1 MATITNADG
10 SVTTT
15 TLDEGLSQISKLQKK
30 TKSPTISRVESK
42 VESAQEASMGVQ
54 YTLFASGLNNGG
66 RNMELKDKNYSTD
79 IAMIFDV
86 VDNHTY
92 TRTVDKTSYSTEN
105 KTKYSDHGV
114 VEDGKFS
121 FSARVTSSPTNII
134 QNNYLDKDTDPENP
148 LLSRRTEKALQILE
162 KILTEKQLVTLITE
176 DNILDNYI
184 ITSLEASRS
193 NADGAGLVFNIELTE
208 FRTFVLGKTVLGNNF
223 VDPKKTGGAV
233 KQKGAVGSSAS
244 EKELDVYERRT
255 RFKSTI
261 GKGTFEPAME
271 AMGIDSK
278 SDQVVGTLKGN
289 GDIVMKD
296 GSIRKPGG

>member
-1 MATITNADG
+1 MATTVNSDG

-15 TLDEGLSQISKLQKK
+15 TLNEGLGQLSSLQKK
-30 TKSPTISRVESK
+30 TRSPTISRVETK
-42 VESAQEASMGVQ
+42 VESAQEASQSVQ

-66 RNMELKDKNYSTD
+66 RNMQLKDKNYSTD

-86 VDNHTY
+86 VDSHTY
-92 TRTVDKTSYSTEN
+92 TRTVDKTSYSTED

-121 FSARVTSSPTNII
+121 FSARVTSSPTNLV

-148 LLSRRTEKALQILE
+148 LLSRRPEKALQILE
-162 KILTEKQLVTLITE
+162 KILTDRQLVTLVTE

-223 VDPKKTGGAV
+223 VDPKKTNGAV
-233 KQKGAVGSSAS
+233 KQKGAVASSAS
-244 EKELDVYERRT
+244 DKEFEVYERRT
-255 RFKSTI
+255 RFKSEV
-261 GKGTFEPAME
+261 GKGIFQPAMDS
-271 AMGIDSK
+271 MGIDSK

-289 GDIVMKD
+289 GDIVLKD
-296 GSIRKPGG
+296 GSIKKAGG